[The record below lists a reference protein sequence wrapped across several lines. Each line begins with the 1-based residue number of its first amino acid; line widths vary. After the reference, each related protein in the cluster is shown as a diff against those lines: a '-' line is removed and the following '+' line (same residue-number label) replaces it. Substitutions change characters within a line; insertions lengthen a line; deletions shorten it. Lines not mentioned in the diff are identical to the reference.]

1 MKVIVTGATGT
12 AGRGITKACLA
23 DPRITKVVIL
33 ARRAVAG
40 EVESHPK
47 TEVIMHHDF
56 SHYPDELMERLVGAE
71 ACLWAVGGQ
80 SDEPTDDI
88 YKSLKADIDLT
99 LAGAKVM
106 CTRLA
111 PRTPPGRKF
120 RFVLCSSGGGRGGSR
135 CGREQRK
142 PLLFLYDPRK
152 ARGAAV
158 ERALCDLE
166 DAYGADRF
174 EVLIAR
180 PGGLTAAAPS
190 ARAPKRLMLFG
201 QLSGHGIGT
210 LQLGRAMVRLAAEG
224 WKDKIVENDVLLKM

>member
-12 AGRGITKACLA
+12 AGRGIIKACLA

-99 LAGAKVM
+99 LTGAKVM

-111 PRTPPGRKF
+111 PRTPAGRKF
-120 RFVLCSSGGGRGGSR
+120 RFVLCSGGGSR
-135 CGREQRK
+135 ANREHQRK
-142 PLLFLYDPRK
+142 PLLFLYDSRRTR
-152 ARGAAV
+152 RGAV

-166 DAYGADRF
+166 EAYGAGRF

-180 PGGLTAAAPS
+180 PGGLTTTTTGPTKTS
-190 ARAPKRLMLFG
+190 SRAPKRLFG
-201 QLSGHGIGT
+201 PLSHGIGT